1 MKWFHSLRWQLFI
14 LIFLISYIPLMLYSP
29 VLFERMETYY
39 LSQTEDTWLTR
50 ANMIATQIKEENYL
64 VDSSNASLFE
74 SLINKLAKSTEDNC
88 RVMVV
93 DASGFVVMDS
103 SNADI
108 GKTLMNNAVI
118 SALNNSTPQTEKSD
132 EYKAL
137 TVAVP
142 VMDKQ
147 KKAVVGSVVMVSSLE
162 GVFAPIDDL
171 KDQVRILTLLIALI
185 SGLLSF
191 VTSSF
196 ITKPLKALM
205 KVVQKITNGQL
216 NQQVEVVGNGEI
228 AELGNAFNH
237 MTKQL
242 QRVEQSRQ
250 EFVSNVSHEL
260 KTPLSSIKVL
270 TESLM
275 FQEDVP
281 VEIYKEFFEDINSE
295 VDRLNSI
302 ISDLLTLVRLDQREI
317 PLNIQEVNMGEL
329 LQGILKRLVP
339 LAKKKSI
346 DLIYESHREVMAE
359 IDEVKL
365 SLALTN
371 LIENA
376 IKYTPDGGRVNV
388 SLQADLQDASII
400 VADTGI
406 GIAKEE
412 QSRIFE
418 RFYRTDKTRNRET
431 GGTGLG
437 LAITYKT
444 VVMHNGSIGVE
455 SEEGKGS
462 IFTVQIPLRHVWEGG
477 SKA

>member
-1 MKWFHSLRWQLFI
+1 MF
-14 LIFLISYIPLMLYSP
+14 YSS

-39 LSQTEDTWLTR
+39 LSQNETTWLTQ
-50 ANMIATQIKEENYL
+50 ANMIATQIKEESYL
-64 VDSSNASLFE
+64 VDSTNNSLFKN
-74 SLINKLAKSTEDNC
+74 LITSKSTDTNC

-103 SNADI
+103 SEAEV
-108 GKTLMNNAVI
+108 GKTLLNNAVI
-118 SALNNSTPQTEKSD
+118 NALGNTAFTEKSD
-132 EYKAL
+132 DDMVL

-142 VMDKQ
+142 VLDKE
-147 KKAVVGSVVMVSSLE
+147 KKIVVGSVVMVPSLDGVFTPIEDLE
-162 GVFAPIDDL
+162 G
-171 KDQVRILTLLIALI
+171 QVSILILLIALI

-191 VTSSF
+191 ITSSF
-196 ITKPLKALM
+196 ITRPLKTLM
-205 KVVQKITNGQL
+205 KIVQKITNGQL
-216 NQQVEVVGNGEI
+216 DQQVEVVGNGEI
-228 AELGNAFNH
+228 SELGNAFNH

-281 VEIYKEFFEDINSE
+281 VELYKEFFEDINSE

-302 ISDLLTLVRLDQREI
+302 ISDLLTLVRLDQREV
-317 PLNIQEVNMGEL
+317 PLNIVEINLGEL
-329 LQGILKRLVP
+329 VQNILKRLAP
-339 LAKKKSI
+339 LAKKKNI
-346 DLIYESHREVMAE
+346 NLIYESHREISVE
-359 IDEVKL
+359 IDEVKF

-371 LIENA
+371 LVENA
-376 IKYTPDGGRVNV
+376 IKYTPDGGSVNV
-388 SLQADLQDASII
+388 ILQGDLQDAII
-400 VADTGI
+400 TVQDTGI
-406 GIAKEE
+406 GIAKDE
-412 QSRIFE
+412 QSKIFE

-444 VVMHNGSIGVE
+444 IVMHNGSIVVE

-462 IFTVQIPLRHVWEGG
+462 TFSVQIPLRHVWEGG
-477 SKA
+477 TKS

>member
-14 LIFLISYIPLMLYSP
+14 LIFLISYIPLMFYSS
-29 VLFERMETYY
+29 VLSERMETYY
-39 LSQTEDTWLTR
+39 LSQNETTWLTQ
-50 ANMIATQIKEENYL
+50 ANVIANQIKEENYL
-64 VDSSNASLFE
+64 VDNTNDSLFE
-74 SLINKLAKSTEDNC
+74 NLIKTKSTDTNC

-103 SNADI
+103 SEAEI
-108 GKTLMNNAVI
+108 GKTLLNSTVI
-118 SALNNSTPQTEKSD
+118 HALNNTAFTEKSD
-132 EYKAL
+132 DDMVL

-142 VMDKQ
+142 VLDKE
-147 KKAVVGSVVMVSSLE
+147 KKSVVGAVVMVPSLDGVFTPIEDLE
-162 GVFAPIDDL
+162 GQIS
-171 KDQVRILTLLIALI
+171 ILILLIALI

-191 VTSSF
+191 ITSSF
-196 ITKPLKALM
+196 ITKPLKTLM
-205 KVVQKITNGQL
+205 KIVQKITNGQL
-216 NQQVEVVGNGEI
+216 DQQVEVVGNGEI

-281 VEIYKEFFEDINSE
+281 VELYKEFFEDINSE

-302 ISDLLTLVRLDQREI
+302 ISDLLTLVRLDQREV
-317 PLNIQEVNMGEL
+317 PLNIVELNLGDL
-329 LQGILKRLVP
+329 LQNILKRLAP
-339 LAKKKSI
+339 LAKKKDI
-346 DLIYESHREVMAE
+346 NLIYESHREINAE
-359 IDEVKL
+359 IDEVKF

-376 IKYTPDGGRVNV
+376 IKYTPDGGNVNV
-388 SLQADLQDASII
+388 ILQGDLQDAII
-400 VADTGI
+400 TVQDTGI
-406 GIAKEE
+406 GIAKDE
-412 QSRIFE
+412 QSKIFE

-444 VVMHNGSIGVE
+444 IVMHNGSIVVE

-462 IFTVQIPLRHVWEGG
+462 TFSVQIPLRHVWEGG
-477 SKA
+477 AKS

>member
-14 LIFLISYIPLMLYSP
+14 LIFLISYIPLMFYSS
-29 VLFERMETYY
+29 VLSERMETYY
-39 LSQTEDTWLTR
+39 LSQNETTWLTQ
-50 ANMIATQIKEENYL
+50 ANVIANQIKEENYL
-64 VDSSNASLFE
+64 VDNTNDSLFE
-74 SLINKLAKSTEDNC
+74 NLIKTKSTDTNC

-103 SNADI
+103 SEAEI
-108 GKTLMNNAVI
+108 GKTLLNSTVI
-118 SALNNSTPQTEKSD
+118 HALNNTAFTEKSD
-132 EYKAL
+132 DDMVL

-142 VMDKQ
+142 VLDKE
-147 KKAVVGSVVMVSSLE
+147 KKSVVGAVVMVPSLDGVFTPIEDLE
-162 GVFAPIDDL
+162 GQIS
-171 KDQVRILTLLIALI
+171 ILILLIALI

-191 VTSSF
+191 ITSSF
-196 ITKPLKALM
+196 ITKPLKTLM
-205 KVVQKITNGQL
+205 KIVQKITNGQL
-216 NQQVEVVGNGEI
+216 DQQVEVVGNGEI

-281 VEIYKEFFEDINSE
+281 VELYKEFFEDINSE

-302 ISDLLTLVRLDQREI
+302 ISDLLTLVRLDQREV
-317 PLNIQEVNMGEL
+317 PLNIVELNLGDL
-329 LQGILKRLVP
+329 LQNILKRLAP
-339 LAKKKSI
+339 LAKKKDI
-346 DLIYESHREVMAE
+346 NLIYESHREIHAE
-359 IDEVKL
+359 IDEVKF

-376 IKYTPDGGRVNV
+376 IKYTPDGGNVNV
-388 SLQADLQDASII
+388 ILQGDLQDAII
-400 VADTGI
+400 TVQDTGI
-406 GIAKEE
+406 GIAKDE
-412 QSRIFE
+412 QSKIFE

-444 VVMHNGSIGVE
+444 IVMHNGSIVVE

-462 IFTVQIPLRHVWEGG
+462 TFSVQIPLRHVWEGG
-477 SKA
+477 AKS

>member
-1 MKWFHSLRWQLFI
+1 MFFS
-14 LIFLISYIPLMLYSP
+14 SML
-29 VLFERMETYY
+29 LERMESYY
-39 LSQTEDTWLTR
+39 LEESKESKLYQ
-50 ANMIATQIKEENYL
+50 ANMIATQIKEESYL
-64 VDSSNASLFE
+64 VDNSNSTLFKT
-74 SLINKLAKSTEDNC
+74 LIMNKSNEFSG
-88 RVMVV
+88 RVLVV

-103 SNADI
+103 SDAAINM
-108 GKTLMNNAVI
+108 TLMNSTVL
-118 SALNNSTPQTEKSD
+118 SALNNQEDAEKYEELPVMIAS
-132 EYKAL
+132 
-137 TVAVP
+137 VP
-142 VMDKQ
+142 VLDKD
-147 KKAVVGSVVMVSSLE
+147 KKVVVGAVVLVTS
-162 GVFAPIDDL
+162 IDDVFLPIEDL
-171 KDQVRILTLLIALI
+171 KSQVNLLSLMIALLA
-185 SGLLSF
+185 GLMSF
-191 VTSSF
+191 ATSSF
-196 ITKPLKALM
+196 ITKPLKTLL
-205 KVVQKITNGQL
+205 KFVQKITNGQL
-216 NQQVEVVGNGEI
+216 DQKVNVVGNDEI

-237 MTKQL
+237 MAEQL

-281 VEIYKEFFEDINSE
+281 VEMYKEFFEDINSE

-317 PLNIQEVNMGEL
+317 PLNITEVNLNEMVQNL
-329 LQGILKRLVP
+329 LKRLAP
-339 LAKKKSI
+339 LAKRKSI
-346 DLIYESHREVMAE
+346 NLIYESHREVIAE
-359 IDEVKL
+359 IDIVKL

-371 LIENA
+371 LVENA
-376 IKYTPDGGRVNV
+376 IKYTPEGGEVTV
-388 SLQADLQDASII
+388 ILQGDLQDAII
-400 VADTGI
+400 TVQDTGI

-444 VVMHNGSIGVE
+444 IVMHNGSIVVE

-462 IFTVQIPLRHVWEGG
+462 IFSVQIPLRHVWEGG
-477 SKA
+477 TKG

>member
-1 MKWFHSLRWQLFI
+1 MFFSSALL
-14 LIFLISYIPLMLYSP
+14 
-29 VLFERMETYY
+29 ERMENYY
-39 LSQTEDTWLTR
+39 LEESEKSQIKQ
-50 ANMIATQIKEENYL
+50 ANMIAAQIKEENYL
-64 VDSSNASLFE
+64 IDNSNSSLFKTLITNKSSE
-74 SLINKLAKSTEDNC
+74 SNG
-88 RVMVV
+88 RVLVV

-103 SNADI
+103 SDVAINM
-108 GKTLMNNAVI
+108 TLMNSTVL
-118 SALNNSTPQTEKSD
+118 SALNNEEAAEKY
-132 EYKAL
+132 EEF
-137 TVAVP
+137 P
-142 VMDKQ
+142 VMIASVPILVKDK
-147 KKAVVGSVVMVSSLE
+147 KSVVGAVVLVSS
-162 GVFAPIDDL
+162 IDDVFSPIKDL
-171 KDQVRILTLLIALI
+171 KSQVSLLSLMIALLA
-185 SGLLSF
+185 GLMSF

-196 ITKPLKALM
+196 ITKPLKTLM
-205 KVVQKITNGQL
+205 KFVQKITNGQL
-216 NQQVEVVGNGEI
+216 DQKVNVVGNDEI

-237 MTKQL
+237 MAEQL

-281 VEIYKEFFEDINSE
+281 VEMYKEFFEDINSE

-317 PLNIQEVNMGEL
+317 PLNITEVNLNDMIQNL
-329 LQGILKRLVP
+329 LKRLAP
-339 LAKKKSI
+339 LAKKKNI
-346 DLIYESHREVMAE
+346 NLIYESHREVMAE
-359 IDEVKL
+359 IDIVKL
-365 SLALTN
+365 TLALTN
-371 LIENA
+371 LVENA
-376 IKYTPDGGRVNV
+376 IKYTTEGGEVTV
-388 SLQADLQDASII
+388 ILQGDLQDAII
-400 VADTGI
+400 TVRDTGI

-444 VVMHNGSIGVE
+444 IVMHSGSIVVE

-462 IFTVQIPLRHVWEGG
+462 TFSVQIPLRHVWEGG
-477 SKA
+477 AR

>member
-1 MKWFHSLRWQLFI
+1 MKWFQSLRWQLFV
-14 LIFLISYIPLMLYSP
+14 LIFLISYIPLMFYSS

-39 LSQTEDTWLTR
+39 LSQNETTWLTQ

-64 VDSSNASLFE
+64 VDSSNMSLFQ
-74 SLINKLAKSTEDNC
+74 SLINNKSADANC

-103 SNADI
+103 SDADI
-108 GKTLMNNAVI
+108 GKTLMNNTVI
-118 SALNNSTPQTEKSD
+118 GALLNNTSQTEKSD

-142 VMDKQ
+142 VVNKQ
-147 KKAVVGSVVMVSSLE
+147 KNVVGAVVMVPSLE
-162 GVFAPIDDL
+162 GVFTPIEAL

-191 VTSSF
+191 ITSSF
-196 ITKPLKALM
+196 ITKPLKGLM

-216 NQQVEVVGNGEI
+216 DQQVEVVGNGEI

-317 PLNIQEVNMGEL
+317 PLNIKEVNMGEL

-346 DLIYESHREVMAE
+346 DLIYESQREVLAE

-376 IKYTPDGGRVNV
+376 IKYTPEGGRVNV

>member
-1 MKWFHSLRWQLFI
+1 MKWFHSLRWRLLILF
-14 LIFLISYIPLMLYSP
+14 FLVSYIPLMFFSS
-29 VLFERMETYY
+29 VLLERMESYY
-39 LSQTEDTWLTR
+39 LVETQDSKVKQ
-50 ANMIATQIKEENYL
+50 ANMIATQVREENYL
-64 VDSSNASLFE
+64 VDNSNISLFKTFI
-74 SLINKLAKSTEDNC
+74 SNKSTEYNC
-88 RVMVV
+88 RVLVV

-103 SNADI
+103 SDAAINM
-108 GKTLMNNAVI
+108 TLMNSTVL
-118 SALNNSTPQTEKSD
+118 SALNNKEAAEKYEELPVMMASVPVLD
-132 EYKAL
+132 KDNKAL
-137 TVAVP
+137 SG
-142 VMDKQ
+142 
-147 KKAVVGSVVMVSSLE
+147 AVVLVSSIDKVFEPIE
-162 GVFAPIDDL
+162 GL
-171 KDQVRILTLLIALI
+171 KAQVNLLSLLIALLA
-185 SGLLSF
+185 GLMSF
-191 VTSSF
+191 ATSSF
-196 ITKPLKALM
+196 ITKPLKTLM
-205 KVVQKITNGQL
+205 KFVQKITNGQL
-216 NQQVEVVGNGEI
+216 DQKVNVVGNDEI

-237 MTKQL
+237 MAEQL

-270 TESLM
+270 TESLI

-281 VEIYKEFFEDINSE
+281 VEMYKEFFEDINSE

-317 PLNIQEVNMGEL
+317 PLNITEVTLNEMIQNL
-329 LQGILKRLVP
+329 LKRLTP
-339 LAKKKSI
+339 LAKKKNI
-346 DLIYESHREVMAE
+346 DLIYESHREIIAE
-359 IDEVKL
+359 IDTVKL

-376 IKYTPDGGRVNV
+376 IKYTPDGGVV
-388 SLQADLQDASII
+388 TVILQGDLQDALIT
-400 VADTGI
+400 VQDTGI

-444 VVMHNGSIGVE
+444 IVMHNGSIVVE

-462 IFTVQIPLRHVWEGG
+462 IFSVQIPLRHVWEGG
-477 SKA
+477 TRA

>member
-1 MKWFHSLRWQLFI
+1 MKWFHSLRWQLFV
-14 LIFLISYIPLMLYSP
+14 LIFLISYIPLMFYSS
-29 VLFERMETYY
+29 VLFEQMETYY
-39 LSQTEDTWLTR
+39 LGQNETTWLTR
-50 ANMIATQIKEENYL
+50 ANMIATQIREENYL
-64 VDSSNASLFE
+64 VDSSNESLFQ
-74 SLINKLAKSTEDNC
+74 SLINNKSTDAEC

-103 SNADI
+103 SEADI
-108 GKTLMNNAVI
+108 GMTLMNNAVI
-118 SALNNSTPQTEKSD
+118 SALNNNSQTEKSD

-142 VMDKQ
+142 ITDKE
-147 KKAVVGSVVMVSSLE
+147 KKAVVGAVVMVPSLE
-162 GVFAPIDDL
+162 GVFDPIDDL
-171 KDQVRILTLLIALI
+171 KDQVSILTLLIALI

-191 VTSSF
+191 ITSSF

-205 KVVQKITNGQL
+205 KIVQKITNGQL
-216 NQQVEVVGNGEI
+216 DQQVDVVGNGEI

-317 PLNIQEVNMGEL
+317 PLNIKEMNIGDV

-339 LAKKKSI
+339 LAKNKNI
-346 DLIYESHREVMAE
+346 NLIYETHREVIAE
-359 IDEVKL
+359 IDEVKF

-376 IKYTPDGGRVNV
+376 IKYTPEGGSVNV
-388 SLQADLQDASII
+388 TLQADLQDASIT

-412 QSRIFE
+412 QSKIFE

-444 VVMHNGSIGVE
+444 VVMHNGSIEVE
-455 SEEGKGS
+455 SEEGNGS
-462 IFTVQIPLRHVWEGG
+462 TFTIQIPLRHIWEGG
-477 SKA
+477 NKA

>member
-1 MKWFHSLRWQLFI
+1 M
-14 LIFLISYIPLMLYSP
+14 IFVISYIPLMFYSS
-29 VLFERMETYY
+29 VLLERMETYY
-39 LSQTEDTWLTR
+39 LSQNETTWQTQ

-64 VDSSNASLFE
+64 VDSTNESLFKN
-74 SLINKLAKSTEDNC
+74 LITTKSTDTNC
-88 RVMVV
+88 RVIVV

-103 SNADI
+103 SEAEI
-108 GKTLMNNAVI
+108 GKTLLNNAVI
-118 SALNNSTPQTEKSD
+118 NALSNIAYTEPSEDQKV
-132 EYKAL
+132 L

-142 VMDKQ
+142 VLNKDK
-147 KKAVVGSVVMVSSLE
+147 KEVVGAVVMVPSLE
-162 GVFAPIDDL
+162 GLFAPIEDL
-171 KDQVRILTLLIALI
+171 EGQVSILILLIALI

-191 VTSSF
+191 ITSSF
-196 ITKPLKALM
+196 ITRPLKTLM
-205 KVVQKITNGQL
+205 KIVQKITNGQL
-216 NQQVEVVGNGEI
+216 DQQVEVVGNGEI

-281 VEIYKEFFEDINSE
+281 VELYKEFFEDINSE

-317 PLNIQEVNMGEL
+317 PLNIVEINLGNLIQN
-329 LQGILKRLVP
+329 ILKRLAP
-339 LAKKKSI
+339 LAKKKNI
-346 DLIYESHREVMAE
+346 NLIYESHREIIAE
-359 IDEVKL
+359 IDEVKF

-371 LIENA
+371 LVENA
-376 IKYTPDGGRVNV
+376 IKYTPDGGNVNV
-388 SLQADLQDASII
+388 IVQGDLQDAII
-400 VADTGI
+400 TVQDTGI
-406 GIAKEE
+406 GIDKEE
-412 QSRIFE
+412 QSKIFE

-444 VVMHNGSIGVE
+444 IVMHNGSIVVE

-462 IFTVQIPLRHVWEGG
+462 TFSVQIPLRHVWEGG
-477 SKA
+477 TK

>member
-1 MKWFHSLRWQLFI
+1 MFFSTALL
-14 LIFLISYIPLMLYSP
+14 
-29 VLFERMETYY
+29 ERMESYY
-39 LSQTEDTWLTR
+39 LEESEKSKLKQ

-64 VDSSNASLFE
+64 VDNSNSSLFKTLITNKSNE
-74 SLINKLAKSTEDNC
+74 SNG
-88 RVMVV
+88 RVLVV

-103 SNADI
+103 SDAAINM
-108 GKTLMNNAVI
+108 TLMNSTVL
-118 SALNNSTPQTEKSD
+118 SALNNQEDAEKYEELPIMIAS
-132 EYKAL
+132 
-137 TVAVP
+137 VP
-142 VMDKQ
+142 VFDKD
-147 KKAVVGSVVMVSSLE
+147 KKLVVGAVVLVTSIDE
-162 GVFAPIDDL
+162 VFLPIEDL
-171 KDQVRILTLLIALI
+171 KSQVNLLSLMIALLA
-185 SGLLSF
+185 GLMSF
-191 VTSSF
+191 ATSSF
-196 ITKPLKALM
+196 ITKPLKTLM
-205 KVVQKITNGQL
+205 KFVQKITNGQL
-216 NQQVEVVGNGEI
+216 DQKVNVVGNDEI

-237 MTKQL
+237 MAEQL

-281 VEIYKEFFEDINSE
+281 VEMYKEFFEDINSE

-317 PLNIQEVNMGEL
+317 PLNIIEVNLNEMIQNL
-329 LQGILKRLVP
+329 LKRLAP
-339 LAKKKSI
+339 LAKKKNI
-346 DLIYESHREVMAE
+346 NLIYESHREVVAE
-359 IDEVKL
+359 IDIVKL

-371 LIENA
+371 LVENA
-376 IKYTPDGGRVNV
+376 IKYTPEGGEVTV
-388 SLQADLQDASII
+388 ILQGDLQDAII
-400 VADTGI
+400 TVQDTGI

-444 VVMHNGSIGVE
+444 IVMHNGSIVVE

-462 IFTVQIPLRHVWEGG
+462 TFSVQIPLRHVWEGG
-477 SKA
+477 TRL

>member
-1 MKWFHSLRWQLFI
+1 MKWFQSLRWQLFV
-14 LIFLISYIPLMLYSP
+14 LIFLISYIPLMFYSS

-39 LSQTEDTWLTR
+39 LSQNETTWLTQ

-64 VDSSNASLFE
+64 VDSSNMSLFQ
-74 SLINKLAKSTEDNC
+74 SLINNKSTDANC

-103 SNADI
+103 SDADI

-118 SALNNSTPQTEKSD
+118 SALLNNNYQTEKSD

-142 VMDKQ
+142 VVNKQ
-147 KKAVVGSVVMVSSLE
+147 KNVVGAVVMVPSLE
-162 GVFAPIDDL
+162 GVFTPIEAL

-191 VTSSF
+191 ITSSF
-196 ITKPLKALM
+196 ITKPLKGLM

-216 NQQVEVVGNGEI
+216 DQQVEVVGNGEI

-346 DLIYESHREVMAE
+346 DLIYESQREVLAE

-376 IKYTPDGGRVNV
+376 IKYTPEGGRVNV